1 MTWISMFTLY
11 ASTVY
16 NIAIARSD
24 TDIII
29 NTVIILFICDIDE
42 YFYAALVA
50 LSSLWKTNLVEPSG
64 GDESK
69 RKIEKRDSFDDVDNN
84 KRDAQIDMLIK
95 SNELLKES
103 NDDLKKRLERL
114 EKLLNFPKEEEKE
127 EDEEEKEEDGD
138 DNILLVYAE
147 QDTCFT
153 SLNK

>member
-1 MTWISMFTLY
+1 MFTLY

-50 LSSLWKTNLVEPSG
+50 LISLWKTNLVESSDG
-64 GDESK
+64 GEYDESK
-69 RKIEKRDSFDDVDNN
+69 RKMEKRDSFDDVDNN
-84 KRDAQIDMLIK
+84 TRDAQIDMLIK
-95 SNELLKES
+95 SNDQLKES

-114 EKLLNFPKEEEKE
+114 EKRMSSNFPKEEKE
-127 EDEEEKEEDGD
+127 EDEEEKEEDDGED
-138 DNILLVYAE
+138 IPLVYAQ
-147 QDTCFT
+147 QDTSFT
-153 SLNK
+153 SLNN